1 MFIKFMF
8 IAVQNKLTSRGGGAK
23 KDRAGFYTFHTC
35 KVSSS
40 LSKVAAS
47 ILERRNQICAWN
59 VGMKG

>member
-1 MFIKFMF
+1 MFIKIMFM
-8 IAVQNKLTSRGGGAK
+8 AVQNKLTSRGGAKRDGA
-23 KDRAGFYTFHTC
+23 GFHTC

-59 VGMKG
+59 MGMRKG